1 MKNFYISAWI
11 ILAAAVFVAVL
22 IGSFNPVAL
31 LAFSLVALVLV
42 FALMLWTVVVNT
54 RNLETPV
61 SLAESANSI
70 VERRTL

>member
-1 MKNFYISAWI
+1 MKDFYISAWI
-11 ILAAAVFVAVL
+11 LLAAAAFIAFL
-22 IGSFNPVAL
+22 TGSFNPLAL

-61 SLAESANSI
+61 SLTETANSI
-70 VERRTL
+70 SERRKL